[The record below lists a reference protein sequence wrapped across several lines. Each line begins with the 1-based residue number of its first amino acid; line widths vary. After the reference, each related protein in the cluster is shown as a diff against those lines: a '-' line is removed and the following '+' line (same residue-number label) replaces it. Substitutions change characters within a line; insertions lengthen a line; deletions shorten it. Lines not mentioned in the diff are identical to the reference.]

1 MLCSTKETVCWW
13 VREIRLPLSTPW
25 RACWTTQTCR
35 SGSRQPVGTPLPD
48 SDGSKWHPELR
59 ITTSNVLRRLNEVAL
74 PGREELRGAVLRYVE
89 IPGARAFNAVGL
101 TPNSITLI
109 GFLICAAAAAVVA
122 LGWPLYAGVVFLLG
136 GILDLFDGALARLTG
151 KASPFGA
158 LLDSVFD
165 RLGEASLFV
174 GLGIYYL
181 LGDLPSGQL
190 ILSMLSV
197 LLGLVFSQ
205 GVSYLR
211 ARGEGLGAFTRSG
224 IMTRTERVIILGAG
238 LIVEGLAPVPIMV
251 WVLWVIAGV
260 SCFTLFQR
268 MFTIRGILEREGE

>member
-1 MLCSTKETVCWW
+1 M
-13 VREIRLPLSTPW
+13 
-25 RACWTTQTCR
+25 
-35 SGSRQPVGTPLPD
+35 
-48 SDGSKWHPELR
+48 
-59 ITTSNVLRRLNEVAL
+59 AL

-89 IPGARAFNAVGL
+89 LPGARAFNAIGL
-101 TPNSITLI
+101 TPNIITLL
-109 GFLICAAAAAVVA
+109 GFSVCVVGAALVP
-122 LGWPLYAGVVFLLG
+122 LGWPLYGGIVFLVG

-151 KASPFGA
+151 KVSPFGA

-165 RLGEASLFV
+165 RLGEAALFV

-181 LGDLPSGQL
+181 LADLAPAQL
-190 ILSMLSV
+190 ILSTLAV

-211 ARGEGLGAFTRSG
+211 ARGEGLGAFTTSG
-224 IMTRTERVIILGAG
+224 IMTRTERVVILGAG
-238 LIVEGLAPVPIMV
+238 LIAEGLAPVPIMV

-268 MFTIRGILEREGE
+268 MFTIRGLLERE

>member
-1 MLCSTKETVCWW
+1 
-13 VREIRLPLSTPW
+13 
-25 RACWTTQTCR
+25 
-35 SGSRQPVGTPLPD
+35 
-48 SDGSKWHPELR
+48 
-59 ITTSNVLRRLNEVAL
+59 
-74 PGREELRGAVLRYVE
+74 LRYVE
-89 IPGARAFNAVGL
+89 IPGARAFNAIGL
-101 TPNSITLI
+101 TPTSITLL
-109 GFLICAAAAAVVA
+109 GFMVCVVGAALVA
-122 LGWPLYAGVVFLLG
+122 LGWPLYGGIVFLLG

-151 KASPFGA
+151 RTSPFGA

-165 RLGEASLFV
+165 RLGEAALFV
-174 GLGIYYL
+174 GLGVYYL
-181 LGDLPSGQL
+181 LGTLPPGQL
-190 ILSMLSV
+190 ILSVLAV